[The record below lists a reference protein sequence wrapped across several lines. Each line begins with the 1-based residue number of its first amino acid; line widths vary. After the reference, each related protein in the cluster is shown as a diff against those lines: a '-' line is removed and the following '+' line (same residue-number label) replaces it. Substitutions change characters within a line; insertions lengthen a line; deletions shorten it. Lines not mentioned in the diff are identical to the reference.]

1 MGAACYA
8 ALIVLIERSVKMF
21 WALAQREKDRQR
33 WREEALKEGREVGR
47 EMGLEMG
54 LEMGREEGLEMG
66 REEGR
71 EEGREDERSRIEKQL
86 AAQGIAVP
94 PEALEIIRS
103 THNGNGGSPRRP

>member
-33 WREEALKEGREVGR
+33 WREEALKEGREVG
-47 EMGLEMG
+47 
-54 LEMGREEGLEMG
+54 LEMG

-71 EEGREDERSRIEKQL
+71 EEGREDERSRIERQL